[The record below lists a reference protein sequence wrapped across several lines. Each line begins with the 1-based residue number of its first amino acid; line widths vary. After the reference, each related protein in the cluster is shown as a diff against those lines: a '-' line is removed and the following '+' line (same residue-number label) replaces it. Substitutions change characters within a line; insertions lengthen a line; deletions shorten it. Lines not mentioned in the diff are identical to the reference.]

1 MKPLLILFRVAVF
14 CLFIV
19 GVGLLPQT
27 ATAQE
32 KGKPIVLGESFKL
45 QSKVLNEEREI
56 WIYCPVGYRQGEQ
69 KYPVMYLLDGDGN
82 FHHTTGI
89 VEFLS
94 RNNLMPQMLV
104 VGVLNTDRTRDLT
117 PETRTDSTNQ
127 FPSSGG
133 ADNFAKFFQTE
144 LIPYIE
150 SNYRTHPY
158 RVLVGHSFGGLFA
171 VHAFLNHTDLFNAYV
186 SISPS
191 LWWNNQAPLKQAAAF
206 LPKNSGLKK
215 FLHLSMGNEGGNMIA
230 SARGMADILAE
241 KAPAGLRWSFHH
253 LENESHGSIPH
264 RSTYI
269 ALEEIFEGWQIPN
282 VTELVQTS
290 GMEAV
295 DRHYQQLSDNFGYT
309 IKAPELLINRL
320 GYWYLGQQDPAGAI
334 SLFERN
340 VKDYPGSANVYDS
353 LGDGYDAGNQPSKAL
368 ESYRKAVQLA
378 TESAHPNLGIYKAN
392 LERMEQKIASQK
404 AVGGSN

>member
-1 MKPLLILFRVAVF
+1 MKPLTIIFRVAAL
-14 CLFIV
+14 CLFIA
-19 GVGLLPQT
+19 GAGLLPQS

-32 KGKPIVLGESFKL
+32 KGKPIILGTGFTIHST
-45 QSKVLNEEREI
+45 VLNEDREI
-56 WIYCPVGYRQGEQ
+56 WIYRPVGYNQGEQ

-94 RNNLMPQMLV
+94 RNNQMPQMLV

-133 ADNFAKFFQTE
+133 ADNFAKFLRKE

-150 SNYRTHPY
+150 GNYRTQPY

-171 VHAFLNHTDLFNAYV
+171 VHAFLHHTDLFDAYV

-191 LWWNNQAPLKQAAAF
+191 LWWNDQAPLKQAAAF
-206 LPKNSGLKK
+206 LPQNPGLKK

-241 KAPAGLRWSFHH
+241 KAPAGLHWSFHH

-282 VTELVQTS
+282 VTELVQES

-295 DRHYQQLSDNFGYT
+295 DHHYQQLSEKFGYT
-309 IKAPELLINRL
+309 IKVPELLINRL
-320 GYWYLGQQDPAGAI
+320 GYWYLGQNDPARAI
-334 SLFERN
+334 ALFERN
-340 VKDYPGSANVYDS
+340 VKDYPGSVNVRQS
-353 LGDGYDAGNQPSKAL
+353 G
-368 ESYRKAVQLA
+368 RWV
-378 TESAHPNLGIYKAN
+378 
-392 LERMEQKIASQK
+392 
-404 AVGGSN
+404 